1 VREKYSKTQNTQK
14 KTNLNT
20 NKLAPVKKNM
30 QNTQKLNLN
39 RN

>member
-1 VREKYSKTQNTQK
+1 VREKYSKTQNTQ